1 MGEVEFFSFDYILQ
15 KIETIFLIDETKQLI
30 YLENM
35 FDILHNH
42 HLVRAVAQVN
52 YALDTLTPAVDVAT
66 VRHHL
71 DYVKTRLSQYI
82 RAAEATLE
90 IRAELLVAK
99 ENEIKTLEM
108 RIQIL
113 EEENSFLKEKY
124 NSPPPPQDWDQISQ
138 RLEDLIS
145 QCESSTIEELQ
156 EENQQL
162 RLNLWSLNDRISGCE
177 PSLRDY
183 LRGRNWRA
191 PEDEGSS

>member
-1 MGEVEFFSFDYILQ
+1 MGEVEFFSFDTIFYK

-35 FDILHNH
+35 FDDLHNH

-52 YALDTLTPAVDVAT
+52 HALDTLTPAVDVAT

-82 RAAEATLE
+82 RAAEETLE
-90 IRAELLVAK
+90 TRAERLVAK
-99 ENEIKTLEM
+99 ENEIKTLEK

-124 NSPPPPQDWDQISQ
+124 NSPPPPSQDWDQISQ

-145 QCESSTIEELQ
+145 QRESSDT
-156 EENQQL
+156 
-162 RLNLWSLNDRISGCE
+162 
-177 PSLRDY
+177 
-183 LRGRNWRA
+183 
-191 PEDEGSS
+191 